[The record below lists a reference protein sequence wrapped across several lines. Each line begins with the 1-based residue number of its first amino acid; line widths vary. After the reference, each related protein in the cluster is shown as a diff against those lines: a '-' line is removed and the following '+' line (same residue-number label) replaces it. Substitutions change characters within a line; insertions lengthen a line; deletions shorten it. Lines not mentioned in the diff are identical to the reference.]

1 MAQAFP
7 PDTCHQMFVATPI
20 IVVYDSV
27 TGKATENRAFHGL
40 GIPISL
46 RNGEVTFINSKGDHF
61 SIGLAPFN

>member
-1 MAQAFP
+1 
-7 PDTCHQMFVATPI
+7 MFVATPI